1 MAPARRYMSF
11 DWYES
16 TTGDSI
22 EPVEVEEK
30 VVGKA
35 EKETIEK
42 VEKKV
47 DDKVDERSQE
57 QVTIYVTGR
66 TTNRRF
72 HHSWGITLYDGSN
85 KGFRTYEVRKPFRY
99 APCTLK
105 SFNGHPG
112 QAGVHYITLGKVP
125 CDRAQ
130 ELSDLCET
138 IPVKQCNSAA
148 YANRQYVNDVARFL
162 VAGAFVTKRERGRAM
177 AHFTNFINAERQQV
191 EAEQQKDEREKAR
204 VQGQKVKIQGRK
216 SVSERQ
222 SQSKASKGIS
232 QGTGSFP
239 AWFLD
244 GGNN

>member
-1 MAPARRYMSF
+1 MAPARRHMSF

-16 TTGDSI
+16 TTGDYI

-30 VVGKA
+30 VAVKA

-42 VEKKV
+42 V
-47 DDKVDERSQE
+47 DEEAQAD
-57 QVTIYVTGR
+57 VTIYIAGK
-66 TTNRRF
+66 TTNQRF
-72 HHSWGITLYDGSN
+72 RHSWAIALYDGST
-85 KGFRTYEVRKPFRY
+85 KGFRTYEVRKPFRH

-105 SFNGHPG
+105 SSNGHPG
-112 QAGVHYITLGKVP
+112 ETGVQYITLGKVS
-125 CDRAQ
+125 CDRGQ

-162 VAGAFVTKRERGRAM
+162 VAGDFVSKRERGRAM

-191 EAEQQKDEREKAR
+191 EAEHQKDEREKAR
-204 VQGQKVKIQGRK
+204 VQGQKVKIQGQK
-216 SVSERQ
+216 PTSERQ
-222 SQSKASKGIS
+222 SQSKASKDLS
-232 QGTGSFP
+232 QRTASFP